1 MEDVVDCQGGCRVF
15 SFGPRRCQKQVLA
28 VPVIENGG
36 QLGILE
42 LGLELLG
49 GFSVV

>member
-1 MEDVVDCQGGCRVF
+1 
-15 SFGPRRCQKQVLA
+15 
-28 VPVIENGG
+28 VIKNGG

-49 GFSVV
+49 GFSVVGGGHRGRGE